1 MPSHPAA
8 EPKLAQPIRI
18 LVADRNRMY
27 SQLLAESLG
36 PDPRFEV
43 LAVAGAAEIF
53 AVAAR
58 EPNVSLSASFGP
70 DRLGGMW
77 PAPKHGALFA

>member
-8 EPKLAQPIRI
+8 RAPGEQPIRI

-36 PDPRFEV
+36 RGPRFEA
-43 LAVAGAAEIF
+43 LAVAGPADIF
-53 AVAAR
+53 SMTAR
-58 EPNVSLSASFGP
+58 ETDVRDHCEFSK
-70 DRLGGMW
+70 R
-77 PAPKHGALFA
+77 H